1 MQNFEFIA
9 KQKSYFLSGK
19 TRSISKRIEML
30 EKLNSSIVKN
40 ELKIFE
46 SLKKDLNKSNFES
59 YLTEIAI
66 LKSEIKLIKKK
77 LKNWSKPKR
86 IKSTL
91 ANFPSKDYLF
101 QEPYGIT
108 LIISPWNYPFQL
120 ALLPLISSISA
131 GYNMPC
137 KIRR

>member
-46 SLKKDLNKSNFES
+46 SLKKDHKFRLLLDQTHDYRRYKRRQYFF
-59 YLTEIAI
+59 A
-66 LKSEIKLIKKK
+66 KR
-77 LKNWSKPKR
+77 R
-86 IKSTL
+86 IKILINLIDKEL
-91 ANFPSKDYLF
+91 A
-101 QEPYGIT
+101 E
-108 LIISPWNYPFQL
+108 
-120 ALLPLISSISA
+120 
-131 GYNMPC
+131 
-137 KIRR
+137 